1 MDAFATAHRS
11 EASTV
16 GVAQFSQK
24 VGAGLLLM
32 AELKALDLA
41 LDNPARPLLAI
52 VGGSKVSSKL
62 VLLSSLLN
70 KVNALILGGGI
81 ANTFLA
87 AQGYSIGRS
96 LYEIELLDEAKR
108 LLILAQ
114 QKQVEIVLPS
124 DVIVAT
130 EISAT
135 AKTYVRKLTE
145 IKDNE
150 MILDIGPES
159 IKHYTQCVQAAASL
173 LWNGPIG
180 VFELKPFAQGTQALS
195 MAIADSAAFSIA
207 GGGDTLAAIE
217 KYGISD
223 KISYIST
230 GGGAFLEFIEG
241 KDLPALAMLQEKTE
255 GG

>member
-1 MDAFATAHRS
+1 
-11 EASTV
+11 
-16 GVAQFSQK
+16 
-24 VGAGLLLM
+24 M
-32 AELKALDLA
+32 AELKALNLA
-41 LDNPARPLLAI
+41 FENPARPLLAI
-52 VGGSKVSSKL
+52 VGGAKVSGKL

-87 AQGYSIGRS
+87 AQGYSVGRS
-96 LYEIELLDEAKR
+96 LCEIELLDEAKR

-114 QKQVEIVLPS
+114 QKQVEIILPS
-124 DVIVAT
+124 DVIVAS

-135 AKTYVRKLTE
+135 AKTDVKKLTE
-145 IKDNE
+145 IKNNE

-159 IKHYTQCVQAAASL
+159 IKHYTRCVQAAASL

-180 VFELKPFAQGTQALS
+180 VFELQPFEQGTRALS
-195 MAIADSAAFSIA
+195 IAIANSAAFSIA

-217 KYGISD
+217 KYGIGD

-241 KDLPALAMLQEKTE
+241 KDLPALAILQEKME
-255 GG
+255 GA

>member
-1 MDAFATAHRS
+1 
-11 EASTV
+11 
-16 GVAQFSQK
+16 
-24 VGAGLLLM
+24 M
-32 AELKALDLA
+32 AELKALNLA
-41 LDNPARPLLAI
+41 FENPARPLLAI
-52 VGGSKVSSKL
+52 VGGAKVSSKL

-96 LYEIELLDEAKR
+96 LYEIELLDEAKH

-114 QKQVEIVLPS
+114 QKQVEILLPF

-135 AKTYVRKLTE
+135 AKAHVKKLTE
-145 IKDNE
+145 IKNNE

-159 IKHYTQCVQAAASL
+159 IKRYTRCVQAAASL

-180 VFELKPFAQGTQALS
+180 VFELQPFAQGTQALS
-195 MAIADSAAFSIA
+195 LAIANSAAFSIA

-217 KYGISD
+217 KYAISD

-241 KDLPALAMLQEKTE
+241 KDLPALAMLQEKAE
-255 GG
+255 EDDNESL